1 MDMSS
6 IPIYGSLKR
15 FWSGRTYQRLDGTG
29 GYIVRKKLR
38 VLRLGGGNS
47 CSTHTRRSSSSS
59 SSSSKIRETRKLLQ
73 LRLKWPMKVLG
84 KIREGYINMMLGLA
98 GNIGYLEDPKNVFGE
113 KRIPRGRP
121 IPSVSKL
128 NEFDKKLVLKV
139 YNSIAASREFVAY

>member
-15 FWSGRTYQRLDGTG
+15 YWSGRTYQRLDGG
-29 GYIVRKKLR
+29 GFIVRKKLR
-38 VLRLGGGNS
+38 VLRLGGNNS
-47 CSTHTRRSSSSS
+47 TRRSSSSS
-59 SSSSKIRETRKLLQ
+59 TTSKIRETPKLQ
-73 LRLKWPMKVLG
+73 LKIRKWPMKVLG
-84 KIREGYINMMLGLA
+84 KIREGYINMMLRLA
-98 GNIGYLEDPKNVFGE
+98 GNVGYLEDPRNIFGE

-139 YNSIAASREFVAY
+139 YNSIATSREFVAF